1 MNVKKWV
8 VTLSAVLVS
17 NVVFAQAAP
26 QGQPLTPDQ
35 QAQLSQLLEQQQT
48 YALAEQEKLNKQFD
62 EKLLPKV
69 QLLVREI
76 LTIQQSGQEDLT
88 PAQEAKFQQYGNQ
101 IDKFLTE
108 LAAPAVKELDLV
120 QVNAQYQEMMQQ
132 MGVTDAPQLTKE
144 SVMEMM
150 KGVYMINALVHF
162 EQARKLTPEELEV
175 AIALFIPQPE
185 EEEEDAQ

>member
-8 VTLSAVLVS
+8 VTLSAVLFSVAT
-17 NVVFAQAAP
+17 FAQTAP
-26 QGQPLTPDQ
+26 QDQ
-35 QAQLSQLLEQQQT
+35 NQAQQLQAIQQMEQLLQQYQVEQD
-48 YALAEQEKLNKQFD
+48 KLNKQFD
-62 EKLLPKV
+62 EKLLPNV

-88 PAQEAKFQQYGNQ
+88 PVQEAKFQQYGNQ

-120 QVNAQYQEMMQQ
+120 QVNAQYQEMMRQ

-144 SVMEMM
+144 SVTEMM

-175 AIALFIPQPE
+175 AIALFIPHP